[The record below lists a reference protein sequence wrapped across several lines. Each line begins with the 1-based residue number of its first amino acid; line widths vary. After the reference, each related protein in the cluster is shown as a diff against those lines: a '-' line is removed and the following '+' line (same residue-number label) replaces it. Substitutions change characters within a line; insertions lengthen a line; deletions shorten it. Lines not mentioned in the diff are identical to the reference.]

1 MSDGMDKLVCE
12 QLWMNPEMFDLFSD
26 TKKDK
31 KDKEKYQ
38 KMVKEL
44 QETKEYFEMRSHDQ
58 ETNRFLR
65 VIVEGEK
72 TEGDFFHKNLSL
84 EAAYKLIEP
93 LDFDSYYEAKE
104 KLAPIIKL
112 INFLLNEEEDY

>member
-1 MSDGMDKLVCE
+1 MSDSMDKIVCE

-72 TEGDFFHKNLSL
+72 TEGDFFHNNLSL
-84 EAAYKLIEP
+84 EAAYNLIEA
-93 LDFDSYYEAKE
+93 LNFDSDYEAEE

-112 INFLLNEEEDY
+112 INFLLKKEDY

>member
-44 QETKEYFEMRSHDQ
+44 QETKDYFEMRSHDP

-72 TEGDFFHKNLSL
+72 TEGDFFHNNLKL
-84 EAAYKLIEP
+84 EAAYNLIET
-93 LDFDSYYEAKE
+93 LDFDFDYEAEE

-112 INFLLNEEEDY
+112 IKSLTSED